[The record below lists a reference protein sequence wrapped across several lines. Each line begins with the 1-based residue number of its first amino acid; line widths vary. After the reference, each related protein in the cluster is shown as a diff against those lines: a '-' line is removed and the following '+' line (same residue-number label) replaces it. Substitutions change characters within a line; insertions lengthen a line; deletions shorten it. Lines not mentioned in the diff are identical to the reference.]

1 MEKVIVILGQT
12 AVGKTSMS
20 IKLAKALN
28 SEIINGDAMQVYK
41 EFNILTDK
49 ITNQKQENIPHHL
62 LNIKS
67 IKENYNVDEYQHN
80 IRKIIKQLNQKNI
93 IPIVVGGTGLYI
105 KAALYDYTF
114 LKENISNIEMEKLYQ
129 DKTNDEL
136 YEMLLKIDKE
146 AALKIHKN
154 NRRRVIRALSIYK
167 ETGQTKTEILTNQK
181 HELIY
186 DALIIGLY
194 LDKEQINQQIDKRI
208 DEMFKNNVI
217 EEVKNNITDSTASK
231 AIGYQETGQTKT
243 EILTN
248 QKHELIYDALIIGLY
263 LDKEQINQQI
273 DKRIDEMFKNNV
285 IEEVKNNITDSTAS
299 KAIGYQE
306 ISKYLK
312 NELSLDETISLMKI
326 HTHQYAKRQ
335 KTFFKNQFADM
346 IWIKNDENALN
357 TILKII
363 NDKWFCK

>member
-186 DALIIGLY
+186 D
-194 LDKEQINQQIDKRI
+194 
-208 DEMFKNNVI
+208 
-217 EEVKNNITDSTASK
+217 T
-231 AIGYQETGQTKT
+231 
-243 EILTN
+243 
-248 QKHELIYDALIIGLY
+248 LIIGLY

-335 KTFFKNQFADM
+335 KTFFKNQGHPECFSLCLRTFSFLPFFSLPFSA
-346 IWIKNDENALN
+346 WQ
-357 TILKII
+357 
-363 NDKWFCK
+363 